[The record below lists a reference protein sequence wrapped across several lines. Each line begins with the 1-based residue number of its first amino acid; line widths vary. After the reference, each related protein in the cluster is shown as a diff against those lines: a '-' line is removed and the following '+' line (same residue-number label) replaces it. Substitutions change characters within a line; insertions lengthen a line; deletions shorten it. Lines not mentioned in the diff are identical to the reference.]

1 MREQYS
7 FADLNDQPE
16 LLEDL
21 QQLEQKIEQQLGRTV
36 NLIAFTPDSSIESDV
51 SSEQHD
57 PDDQSP

>member
-51 SSEQHD
+51 SNEQHD

>member
-7 FADLNDQPE
+7 FADLNNQPE

-51 SSEQHD
+51 SNEQHA

>member
-7 FADLNDQPE
+7 FSDLNDQPE

-51 SSEQHD
+51 SNEQHD

>member
-7 FADLNDQPE
+7 FADLNNQPE

-51 SSEQHD
+51 SNEQHD